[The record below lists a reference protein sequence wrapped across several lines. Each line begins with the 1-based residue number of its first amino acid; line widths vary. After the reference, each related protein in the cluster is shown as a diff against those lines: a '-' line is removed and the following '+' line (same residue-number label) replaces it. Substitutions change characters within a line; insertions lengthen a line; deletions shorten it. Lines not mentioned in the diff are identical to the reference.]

1 MKQKAHAKLHLLFPL
16 KHGLIQYKTTKPS
29 VVFFGVQ
36 PYPVF
41 GWFRSFGAEK
51 RNAKDPDS
59 LIQFQVWTTDYRN
72 RGTLRGRV
80 DVPLYAV
87 GRKGQ
92 REMQLLLKDVYRPK
106 GESCAVGYL
115 KLGSRGSPDKSR
127 IKLRFGEPDKPAILV
142 YLHCLNEHFGD
153 FEGPFAPAAWCEK
166 EGIPCVWTLGPI
178 LIPSV

>member
-41 GWFRSFGAEK
+41 WVVQKVFGAEK
-51 RNAKDPDS
+51 TKMLRTQIS

-153 FEGPFAPAAWCEK
+153 FEGSLCASCL
-166 EGIPCVWTLGPI
+166 V
-178 LIPSV
+178 

>member
-1 MKQKAHAKLHLLFPL
+1 MPNFTFFSPSNM
-16 KHGLIQYKTTKPS
+16 GSYNTKPPNLWLF
-29 VVFFGVQ
+29 FFGVQ

-41 GWFRSFGAEK
+41 GWFRSFEAEK

-115 KLGSRGSPDKSR
+115 KLGSRGSP
-127 IKLRFGEPDKPAILV
+127 FKPNQAEIT
-142 YLHCLNEHFGD
+142 G
-153 FEGPFAPAAWCEK
+153 
-166 EGIPCVWTLGPI
+166 
-178 LIPSV
+178 